1 VTSEPAAAGGLAD
14 ERRVWIG
21 RPAAKLRPMP
31 SVEVEWLEGPAG
43 AEPALELAL
52 TQALLAA
59 VADGRRGPVLR
70 CYRPPPTVA
79 FGCRDSFL
87 AGFSRAAVAA
97 ERRGFAPVI
106 RGAGGRAAAYDDG
119 CLVLDEIMPSRHSM
133 SGIRERF
140 ASEAAGQAQALR
152 SLGVDARVGEVPG
165 EYCAGEFSV
174 NARGRTK
181 LIGSAQRTVRG
192 AWLFSTVV
200 VVRPAGGLRAVLEDV
215 YAELGLQWEP
225 ATTGSVADE
234 VPDVSIEDVQR
245 ALLGL
250 YAPRYRLIS
259 GSFGVPELAA
269 ARELLGRHRV
279 NV

>member
-1 VTSEPAAAGGLAD
+1 M
-14 ERRVWIG
+14 
-21 RPAAKLRPMP
+21 MP
-31 SVEVEWLEGPAG
+31 SDEVELLEGPAG

-59 VADGRRGPVLR
+59 VAAGRRGPVLR

-79 FGCRDSFL
+79 FGRRDTFL
-87 AGFSRAAVAA
+87 AGFRRAAVAA
-97 ERRGFAPVI
+97 RRRGFAPVI
-106 RGAGGRAAAYDDG
+106 RGAGGRAAAYDEG
-119 CLVLDEIMPSRHSM
+119 CLVFDEIMPSRHSM

-140 ASEAAGQAQALR
+140 AAEAAHQAQALR

-165 EYCAGEFSV
+165 EYCPGEFSV

-181 LIGSAQRTVRG
+181 LIGSAQRTVSV

-200 VVRPAGGLRAVLEDV
+200 VVRPVGALRAVLEDV
-215 YAELGLQWEP
+215 YAELALDWDP

-234 VPDVSIEDVQR
+234 VPAVSLEDVQR
-245 ALLGL
+245 ALLAR
-250 YAPRYRLIS
+250 YAQRYRLTP
-259 GSFGVPELAA
+259 GSFGVAELAG

-279 NV
+279 GE